1 MVSRDLR
8 AGGQLPSLPRLEE
21 TPSTMRKRD
30 VARRRMR
37 VRAPAQKRNLPLA
50 DVYDTETLRT
60 PTEQD
65 EKLSHAV
72 KGNIDAH
79 ELRTRRGYPD

>member
-1 MVSRDLR
+1 
-8 AGGQLPSLPRLEE
+8 
-21 TPSTMRKRD
+21 
-30 VARRRMR
+30 MR
-37 VRAPAQKRNLPLA
+37 VRALAQKRNLPLA
-50 DVYDTETLRT
+50 DVHDAATLRT

-79 ELRTRRGYPD
+79 EFRTRRGYPD

>member
-1 MVSRDLR
+1 MR
-8 AGGQLPSLPRLEE
+8 AGERLPSLFRLEE

-30 VARRRMR
+30 VARYRMR
-37 VRAPAQKRNLPLA
+37 VRALAQKRNLPLA
-50 DVYDTETLRT
+50 NVYDAETLRM
-60 PTEQD
+60 PTMQD

-79 ELRTRRGYPD
+79 ELRTRRGYPDQTNAA